1 MPFWKSARPTSL
13 RYARARHR
21 RWHGNNPVTTTHT
34 PSQNTPSANDGG
46 IDFPLEGVRV
56 LDLSR
61 VFAGPLCGQVLADFG
76 AEVIKVEHPGRGDDT
91 RDWGMRIGKTETTYY
106 NSMNRNKRSVTVDL
120 QTPEGLKIIHELLPQ
135 CDVVVHN
142 FKTGGAEKLGLGYE
156 QLKAIQPGLIYCA
169 VAGYDSSG
177 PEAKRPGYDLV
188 IQGESGLMALNGEAN
203 TPPLK
208 FGVAVVDLMTGMYA
222 AQAVLAALFQRTRT
236 GKGRLIEMALYD
248 CGVMITGYYGL
259 DAMLLGH
266 DPQRYGNAHPSIV
279 PYGMF
284 EAADG
289 PLIVAVGN
297 NNQFD
302 KFCRQVVMRPDIV
315 EDPRYATNVERAKN
329 RLTLLPVM
337 KELFTSFPRDVLL
350 QRMTAAGIPCGKV
363 AGLHEALTSERTR
376 RGGLLQEMPHPV
388 AGTTHVF
395 APPYRLD
402 GQRLPI
408 RNAPPT
414 LGEGTKEVLQQLLQL
429 SEQEL
434 QALRDKGVLTLPQA

>member
-1 MPFWKSARPTSL
+1 M
-13 RYARARHR
+13 
-21 RWHGNNPVTTTHT
+21 TTTTTTT
-34 PSQNTPSANDGG
+34 PITPPDGM
-46 IDFPLEGVRV
+46 DFPLQGVRV

-61 VFAGPLCGQVLADFG
+61 VFAGPLCGMVLADFG

-106 NSMNRNKRSVTVDL
+106 NSMNRNKRSITVDL
-120 QTPEGLKIIHELLPQ
+120 QTPEGVKIIHDLLPQ
-135 CDVVVHN
+135 CDVVVQN
-142 FKTGGAEKLGLGYE
+142 FKTGGADKLGLGYE
-156 QLKAIQPGLIYCA
+156 QLKAIKPDLIYCS

-236 GKGRLIEMALYD
+236 GKGRHIEMALYD
-248 CGVMITGYYGL
+248 CGLMITGYYGL

-279 PYGMF
+279 PYGMYD
-284 EAADG
+284 AADG
-289 PLIVAVGN
+289 PLIIAVGN
-297 NNQFD
+297 NAQFD
-302 KFCRQVVMRPDIV
+302 KFCRQVIERPDIV
-315 EDPRYATNVERAKN
+315 EDPRFATNVERAKN
-329 RLTLLPVM
+329 RLVLGPML
-337 KELFTSFPRDVLL
+337 KELIAGFARDMLL

-376 RGGLLQEMPHPV
+376 RGGLLQELPHPV
-388 AGTTHVF
+388 AGSTHVF

-414 LGEGTKEVLQQLLQL
+414 LGEGTREVLQQLLQL
-429 SEQEL
+429 SEPEL
-434 QALRDKGVLTLPQA
+434 QALRDKGVLTLPHI

>member
-1 MPFWKSARPTSL
+1 M
-13 RYARARHR
+13 
-21 RWHGNNPVTTTHT
+21 TTTTTTT
-34 PSQNTPSANDGG
+34 PTTPPDGM
-46 IDFPLEGVRV
+46 DFPLQGVRV

-61 VFAGPLCGQVLADFG
+61 VFAGPLCGMVLADFG

-106 NSMNRNKRSVTVDL
+106 NSMNRNKRSITVDL
-120 QTPEGLKIIHELLPQ
+120 QTPEGVKIIHDLLPQ
-135 CDVVVHN
+135 CDVVVQN
-142 FKTGGAEKLGLGYE
+142 FKTGGADKLGLGYE
-156 QLKAIQPGLIYCA
+156 QLKAIKPDLIYCA
-169 VAGYDSSG
+169 VAGYDVTG
-177 PEAKRPGYDLV
+177 PEASRPGYDLV

-236 GKGRLIEMALYD
+236 GKGRHIEMALYD
-248 CGVMITGYYGL
+248 CGLMITGYYGL

-279 PYGMF
+279 PYGMYD
-284 EAADG
+284 AADG
-289 PLIVAVGN
+289 PLIIAVGN
-297 NNQFD
+297 NAQFD
-302 KFCRQVVMRPDIV
+302 KFCRQVIERPDIV
-315 EDPRYATNVERAKN
+315 EDPRFATNVERAKN
-329 RLTLLPVM
+329 RLVLGPML
-337 KELFTSFPRDVLL
+337 KELIAGFARDVLL

-376 RGGLLQEMPHPV
+376 RGGLLQELPHPV
-388 AGTTHVF
+388 AGSTHVF

-414 LGEGTKEVLQQLLQL
+414 LGEGTREVLQQLLQL
-429 SEQEL
+429 SEPEL
-434 QALRDKGVLTLPQA
+434 QALRDKGVLTLPQI

>member
-1 MPFWKSARPTSL
+1 M
-13 RYARARHR
+13 
-21 RWHGNNPVTTTHT
+21 TTTTTTT
-34 PSQNTPSANDGG
+34 PTTPPDGM
-46 IDFPLEGVRV
+46 DFPLQGVRV

-61 VFAGPLCGQVLADFG
+61 VFAGPLCGMVLADFG

-106 NSMNRNKRSVTVDL
+106 NSMNRNKRSITVDL
-120 QTPEGLKIIHELLPQ
+120 QTPEGVKIIHDLLPQ
-135 CDVVVHN
+135 CDVVVQN
-142 FKTGGAEKLGLGYE
+142 FKTGGADKLGLGYE
-156 QLKAIQPGLIYCA
+156 QLKAIKPDLIYCS

-236 GKGRLIEMALYD
+236 GKGRHIEMALYD
-248 CGVMITGYYGL
+248 CGLMITGYYGL

-279 PYGMF
+279 PYGMYD
-284 EAADG
+284 AADG
-289 PLIVAVGN
+289 PLIIAVGN
-297 NNQFD
+297 NAQFD
-302 KFCRQVVMRPDIV
+302 KFCRQVIERPDIV
-315 EDPRYATNVERAKN
+315 EDPRFATNVERAKN
-329 RLTLLPVM
+329 RLVLGPML
-337 KELFTSFPRDVLL
+337 KELIAGFARDVLL

-376 RGGLLQEMPHPV
+376 RGGLLQELPHPV
-388 AGTTHVF
+388 AGSTHVF

-414 LGEGTKEVLQQLLQL
+414 LGEGTREVLQQLLQL
-429 SEQEL
+429 SEPEL
-434 QALRDKGVLTLPQA
+434 QALRDKGVLTLPQI

>member
-1 MPFWKSARPTSL
+1 M
-13 RYARARHR
+13 
-21 RWHGNNPVTTTHT
+21 TTTTTTT
-34 PSQNTPSANDGG
+34 PTTPPDGM
-46 IDFPLEGVRV
+46 DFPLQGVRV

-61 VFAGPLCGQVLADFG
+61 VFAGPLCGMVLADFG

-106 NSMNRNKRSVTVDL
+106 NSMNRNKRSITVDL
-120 QTPEGLKIIHELLPQ
+120 QTPEGVKIIHDLLPQ
-135 CDVVVHN
+135 CDVVVQN

-156 QLKAIQPGLIYCA
+156 QLKAIKPDLIYCS

-177 PEAKRPGYDLV
+177 PEARRPGYDLV

-236 GKGRLIEMALYD
+236 GKGRHIEMALYD
-248 CGVMITGYYGL
+248 CGLMITGYYGL

-279 PYGMF
+279 PYGMYD
-284 EAADG
+284 AADG
-289 PLIVAVGN
+289 PLIIAVGN
-297 NNQFD
+297 NAQFD
-302 KFCRQVVMRPDIV
+302 KFCRQVIERPDIV
-315 EDPRYATNVERAKN
+315 EDPRFATNVERAKN
-329 RLTLLPVM
+329 RLVLGPML
-337 KELFTSFPRDVLL
+337 KELIAGFARDVLL

-376 RGGLLQEMPHPV
+376 RGGLLQELPHPV
-388 AGTTHVF
+388 AGSTHVF

-414 LGEGTKEVLQQLLQL
+414 LGEGTREVLQQLLQL
-429 SEQEL
+429 SEPEL
-434 QALRDKGVLTLPQA
+434 QALRDKGVLTLPQI

>member
-1 MPFWKSARPTSL
+1 MTSTTPTPAL
-13 RYARARHR
+13 PE
-21 RWHGNNPVTTTHT
+21 GM
-34 PSQNTPSANDGG
+34 
-46 IDFPLEGVRV
+46 DFPLKGVRV

-76 AEVIKVEHPGRGDDT
+76 ADVIKVEHPGRGDDT

-106 NSMNRNKRSVTVDL
+106 NSMNRNKRSITVDL
-120 QTPEGLKIIHELLPQ
+120 QTSEGVKIIRDLLPQ
-135 CDVVVHN
+135 CDVVVQN

-156 QLKAIQPGLIYCA
+156 QLKTIKPDLIYCS

-188 IQGESGLMALNGEAN
+188 IQGEAGLMAINGEASQ
-203 TPPLK
+203 PPLK
-208 FGVAVVDLMTGMYA
+208 FGVAAVDMMTGMYA
-222 AQAVLAALFQRTRT
+222 AQAVLAALFRRERT
-236 GKGRLIEMALYD
+236 GKGRHIEMALYD
-248 CGVMITGYYGL
+248 CGLMITGYYGL

-284 EAADG
+284 EAQDG
-289 PLIVAVGN
+289 PLIIAVGN
-297 NNQFD
+297 NSQFD

-315 EDPRYATNVERAKN
+315 EDPRFATNVERARN
-329 RLTLLPVM
+329 RLTLLPEM
-337 KELFTSFPRDVLL
+337 KALIASFPRDVLL
-350 QRMTAAGIPCGKV
+350 ERLTAAGIPCGRV

-376 RGGLLQEMPHPV
+376 RSGLLQEMPHPV

-414 LGEGTKEVLQQLLQL
+414 LGAATREVLQQLLQL
-429 SEQEL
+429 PEAEL
-434 QALRDKGVLTLPQA
+434 QALRDKGVLTLPDPQQH

>member
-1 MPFWKSARPTSL
+1 MTSTTPTPAL
-13 RYARARHR
+13 PE
-21 RWHGNNPVTTTHT
+21 GM
-34 PSQNTPSANDGG
+34 
-46 IDFPLEGVRV
+46 DFPLEGVRV

-76 AEVIKVEHPGRGDDT
+76 ADVIKVEHPGRGDDT

-106 NSMNRNKRSVTVDL
+106 NSMNRNKRSITVDL
-120 QTPEGLKIIHELLPQ
+120 QTPEGVKIIRDLLPQ
-135 CDVVVHN
+135 CDVVVQN

-156 QLKAIQPGLIYCA
+156 QLKAIKPDLIYCS

-188 IQGESGLMALNGEAN
+188 IQGEAGLMAINGEASQ
-203 TPPLK
+203 PPLK
-208 FGVAVVDLMTGMYA
+208 FGVAAVDMMTGMYA
-222 AQAVLAALFQRTRT
+222 AQAVLAALFRRERT
-236 GKGRLIEMALYD
+236 GKGRHIEMALYD
-248 CGVMITGYYGL
+248 CGLMITGYYGL

-284 EAADG
+284 EAQDG
-289 PLIVAVGN
+289 PLIIAVGN
-297 NNQFD
+297 NSQFD

-315 EDPRYATNVERAKN
+315 EDPRFATNVERARN
-329 RLTLLPVM
+329 RLALLPEM
-337 KELFTSFPRDVLL
+337 KALIASFPRDVLL
-350 QRMTAAGIPCGKV
+350 ERLTAAGIPCGRV

-414 LGEGTKEVLQQLLQL
+414 LGDATRDVLQQLLQL
-429 SEQEL
+429 PEAEL
-434 QALRDKGVLTLPQA
+434 QALRDKGVLTLPPLL

>member
-1 MPFWKSARPTSL
+1 M
-13 RYARARHR
+13 
-21 RWHGNNPVTTTHT
+21 TTTTTTTT
-34 PSQNTPSANDGG
+34 PTTPPDGM
-46 IDFPLEGVRV
+46 DFPLQGVRV

-61 VFAGPLCGQVLADFG
+61 VFAGPLCGMVLADFG

-91 RDWGMRIGKTETTYY
+91 RDWGMSIGKTETTYY
-106 NSMNRNKRSVTVDL
+106 NSMNRNKRSITVDL
-120 QTPEGLKIIHELLPQ
+120 QTPEGVKIIHDLLPQ
-135 CDVVVHN
+135 CDVVVQN

-156 QLKAIQPGLIYCA
+156 QLKAIKPDLIYCS

-236 GKGRLIEMALYD
+236 GKGRHIEMALYD
-248 CGVMITGYYGL
+248 CGLMITGYYGL

-279 PYGMF
+279 PYGMYD
-284 EAADG
+284 AADG
-289 PLIVAVGN
+289 PLIIAVGN
-297 NNQFD
+297 NAQFD
-302 KFCRQVVMRPDIV
+302 KFCRQVIERPDIV
-315 EDPRYATNVERAKN
+315 EDPRFATNVERAKN
-329 RLTLLPVM
+329 RLVLGPML
-337 KELFTSFPRDVLL
+337 KELIAGFARDVLL

-376 RGGLLQEMPHPV
+376 RGGLLQELPHPV
-388 AGTTHVF
+388 AGSTHVF

-414 LGEGTKEVLQQLLQL
+414 LGEGTREVLQQLLQL
-429 SEQEL
+429 SEPEL
-434 QALRDKGVLTLPQA
+434 QALRDKGVLTLPQI

>member
-1 MPFWKSARPTSL
+1 M
-13 RYARARHR
+13 
-21 RWHGNNPVTTTHT
+21 TTTTTTTT
-34 PSQNTPSANDGG
+34 PTTPPDGM
-46 IDFPLEGVRV
+46 DFPLQGVRV

-61 VFAGPLCGQVLADFG
+61 VFAGPLCGMVLADFG

-106 NSMNRNKRSVTVDL
+106 NSMNRNKRSITVDL
-120 QTPEGLKIIHELLPQ
+120 QTPEGVKIIHDLLPQ
-135 CDVVVHN
+135 CDVVVQN

-156 QLKAIQPGLIYCA
+156 QLKAIKPDLIYCS

-236 GKGRLIEMALYD
+236 GKGRHIEMALYD
-248 CGVMITGYYGL
+248 CGLMITGYYGL

-279 PYGMF
+279 PYGMY

-289 PLIVAVGN
+289 PLIIAVGN
-297 NNQFD
+297 NAQFD
-302 KFCRQVVMRPDIV
+302 KFCRQVIERPDIV
-315 EDPRYATNVERAKN
+315 EDPRFATNVERAKN
-329 RLTLLPVM
+329 RLVLGPML
-337 KELFTSFPRDVLL
+337 KELIAGFARDVLL

-376 RGGLLQEMPHPV
+376 RGGLLQELPHPV
-388 AGTTHVF
+388 AGSTHVF

-414 LGEGTKEVLQQLLQL
+414 LGEGTREVLQQLLQL
-429 SEQEL
+429 SEPEL
-434 QALRDKGVLTLPQA
+434 QALRDKGVLTLPQI

>member
-1 MPFWKSARPTSL
+1 M
-13 RYARARHR
+13 
-21 RWHGNNPVTTTHT
+21 TTTTT
-34 PSQNTPSANDGG
+34 PTPPLPEGM
-46 IDFPLEGVRV
+46 DFPLEGVRV

-76 AEVIKVEHPGRGDDT
+76 ADVIKVEHPGRGDDT

-106 NSMNRNKRSVTVDL
+106 NSMNRNKRSITVDL
-120 QTPEGLKIIHELLPQ
+120 QTPEGVKIIRDLLPQ
-135 CDVVVHN
+135 CDVVVQN

-156 QLKAIQPGLIYCA
+156 QLKAIKPDLIYCS

-188 IQGESGLMALNGEAN
+188 IQGEAGLMALNGEASQ
-203 TPPLK
+203 PPLK
-208 FGVAVVDLMTGMYA
+208 FGVAAVDMMTGMYA
-222 AQAVLAALFQRTRT
+222 AQAVLAALFRRSKT
-236 GKGRLIEMALYD
+236 GQGRHIEMALYD
-248 CGVMITGYYGL
+248 CGLMITGYYGL

-284 EAADG
+284 EAQDG
-289 PLIVAVGN
+289 PLIIAVGN
-297 NNQFD
+297 NSQFD

-315 EDPRYATNVERAKN
+315 EDPRYATNVERARN
-329 RLTLLPVM
+329 RLTLLPEM
-337 KELFTSFPRDVLL
+337 KALIASFPRDVLL
-350 QRMTAAGIPCGKV
+350 ERLAAAGIPCGRV
-363 AGLHEALTSERTR
+363 AGLHEALISERTR

-414 LGEGTKEVLQQLLQL
+414 LGAATREVLQQLLQL
-429 SEQEL
+429 PEAEL
-434 QALRDKGVLTLPQA
+434 EALRDKGVLTLPPLP

>member
-1 MPFWKSARPTSL
+1 MTSTTPTPAL
-13 RYARARHR
+13 PE
-21 RWHGNNPVTTTHT
+21 GM
-34 PSQNTPSANDGG
+34 
-46 IDFPLEGVRV
+46 DFPLEGVRV

-76 AEVIKVEHPGRGDDT
+76 ADVIKVEHPGRGDDT

-106 NSMNRNKRSVTVDL
+106 NSMNRNKRSITVDL
-120 QTPEGLKIIHELLPQ
+120 QTPEGVKIIRDLLPQ
-135 CDVVVHN
+135 CDVVVQN

-156 QLKAIQPGLIYCA
+156 QLKAIKPDLIYCS

-188 IQGESGLMALNGEAN
+188 IQGEAGLMAINGEASQ
-203 TPPLK
+203 PPLK
-208 FGVAVVDLMTGMYA
+208 FGVAAVDMMTGMYA
-222 AQAVLAALFQRTRT
+222 AQAVLAALFRRERT
-236 GKGRLIEMALYD
+236 GKGRHIEMALYD
-248 CGVMITGYYGL
+248 CGLMITGYYGL

-284 EAADG
+284 EAQDG
-289 PLIVAVGN
+289 PLIIAVGN
-297 NNQFD
+297 NSQFD

-315 EDPRYATNVERAKN
+315 EDPRFATNVERARN
-329 RLTLLPVM
+329 RLILLPQM
-337 KELFTSFPRDVLL
+337 KALIASFPRDVLL
-350 QRMTAAGIPCGKV
+350 ERLTAAGIPCGRV

-376 RGGLLQEMPHPV
+376 RGGLLQEIPHPV

-414 LGEGTKEVLQQLLQL
+414 LGAATREVLQQLLQL
-429 SEQEL
+429 PEAEL
-434 QALRDKGVLTLPQA
+434 EALRDKGVLTLPSL

>member
-1 MPFWKSARPTSL
+1 M
-13 RYARARHR
+13 
-21 RWHGNNPVTTTHT
+21 TTTTTTTT
-34 PSQNTPSANDGG
+34 PTTPPDGM
-46 IDFPLEGVRV
+46 DFPLQGVRV

-61 VFAGPLCGQVLADFG
+61 VFAGPLCGMVLADFG

-106 NSMNRNKRSVTVDL
+106 NSMNRNKRSITVDL
-120 QTPEGLKIIHELLPQ
+120 QTPEGVKIIHDLLPQ
-135 CDVVVHN
+135 CDVVVQN

-156 QLKAIQPGLIYCA
+156 QLKAIKPDLIYCS

-236 GKGRLIEMALYD
+236 GKGRHIEMALYD
-248 CGVMITGYYGL
+248 CGLMITGYYGL

-279 PYGMF
+279 PYGMYD
-284 EAADG
+284 AADG
-289 PLIVAVGN
+289 PLIIAVGN
-297 NNQFD
+297 NAQFD
-302 KFCRQVVMRPDIV
+302 KFCRQVIERPDIV
-315 EDPRYATNVERAKN
+315 EDPRFATNVERAKN
-329 RLTLLPVM
+329 RLVLGPML
-337 KELFTSFPRDVLL
+337 KELIAGFARDVLL

-376 RGGLLQEMPHPV
+376 RGGLLQELPHPV
-388 AGTTHVF
+388 AGSTHVF

-408 RNAPPT
+408 RHAPPT
-414 LGEGTKEVLQQLLQL
+414 LGEATREVLQQLLQL
-429 SEQEL
+429 PESEL
-434 QALRDKGVLTLPQA
+434 QALRDKGVLTLPPL

>member
-1 MPFWKSARPTSL
+1 M
-13 RYARARHR
+13 
-21 RWHGNNPVTTTHT
+21 TTTTTTT
-34 PSQNTPSANDGG
+34 PTTPPDGM
-46 IDFPLEGVRV
+46 DFPLQGVRV

-61 VFAGPLCGQVLADFG
+61 VFAGPLCGMVLADFG

-91 RDWGMRIGKTETTYY
+91 RDWGMRIGHTETTYY
-106 NSMNRNKRSVTVDL
+106 NSMNRNKRSITVDL
-120 QTPEGLKIIHELLPQ
+120 QTPEGVKIIHDLLPQ
-135 CDVVVHN
+135 CDVVVQN

-156 QLKAIQPGLIYCA
+156 QLKAIKPDLIYCS

-236 GKGRLIEMALYD
+236 GKGRHIEMALYD
-248 CGVMITGYYGL
+248 CGLMITGYYGL

-279 PYGMF
+279 PYGMYD
-284 EAADG
+284 AADG
-289 PLIVAVGN
+289 PLIIAVGN
-297 NNQFD
+297 NAQFD
-302 KFCRQVVMRPDIV
+302 KFCRQVIERPDIV
-315 EDPRYATNVERAKN
+315 EDPRFATNVERAKN
-329 RLTLLPVM
+329 RLVLGPML
-337 KELFTSFPRDVLL
+337 KELIAGFARDVLL

-376 RGGLLQEMPHPV
+376 RGGLLQELPHPV
-388 AGTTHVF
+388 AGSTHVF

-414 LGEGTKEVLQQLLQL
+414 LGEGTREVLQQLLQL
-429 SEQEL
+429 SEPEL
-434 QALRDKGVLTLPQA
+434 QALRDKGVLTLPHI

>member
-1 MPFWKSARPTSL
+1 M
-13 RYARARHR
+13 
-21 RWHGNNPVTTTHT
+21 TTTTTTT
-34 PSQNTPSANDGG
+34 PTTPPDGM
-46 IDFPLEGVRV
+46 DFPLQGVRV

-61 VFAGPLCGQVLADFG
+61 VFAGPLCGMVLADFG

-106 NSMNRNKRSVTVDL
+106 NSMNRNKRSITVDL
-120 QTPEGLKIIHELLPQ
+120 QTPEGVKIIHDLLPQ
-135 CDVVVHN
+135 CDVVVQN

-156 QLKAIQPGLIYCA
+156 QLKAIKPDLIYCS
-169 VAGYDSSG
+169 VAGYDSPG

-236 GKGRLIEMALYD
+236 GKGRHIEMALYD
-248 CGVMITGYYGL
+248 CGLMITGYYGL

-279 PYGMF
+279 PYGMYD
-284 EAADG
+284 AADG
-289 PLIVAVGN
+289 PLIIAVGN
-297 NNQFD
+297 NAQFD
-302 KFCRQVVMRPDIV
+302 KFCRQVIERPDIV
-315 EDPRYATNVERAKN
+315 EDPRFATNVERAKN
-329 RLTLLPVM
+329 RLVLGPML
-337 KELFTSFPRDVLL
+337 KELIAGFARDVLL

-376 RGGLLQEMPHPV
+376 RGGLLQELPHPV
-388 AGTTHVF
+388 AGSTHVF

-414 LGEGTKEVLQQLLQL
+414 LGEGTREVLQQLLQL
-429 SEQEL
+429 SEPEL
-434 QALRDKGVLTLPQA
+434 QALRDKGVLTLPHI